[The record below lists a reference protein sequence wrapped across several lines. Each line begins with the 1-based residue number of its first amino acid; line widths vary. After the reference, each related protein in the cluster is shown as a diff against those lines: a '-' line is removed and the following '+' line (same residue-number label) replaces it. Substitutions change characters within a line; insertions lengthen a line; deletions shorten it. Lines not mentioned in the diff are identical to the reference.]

1 MNPGGRGMYGFS
13 MRSFRRDESVTDV
26 KLAPGTLRRIA
37 DFAAPYRWVLAVFMV
52 LVIVDAVIGVVNPLI
67 LREII
72 DQGIL
77 HKEIGLIEGL
87 AFLVAGLAIL
97 DAALGL
103 AERWVSAI
111 VGEGLI
117 FDMRA
122 RVFAHVQSMPIAFF
136 TRTQTGALVTR
147 LNNDVLGAQQ
157 AFTDILSSVISNFV
171 SVVLVLAAMLFLS
184 WKITLVGARAASRVR
199 GARAADRS
207 QAGRHREGELRA
219 QRRDEHHHDRALQRR
234 GRTPREALRPS
245 RDRESRIRQRG
256 QAGCATSG

>member
-13 MRSFRRDESVTDV
+13 MRSFRRDESVKDV

-37 DFAAPYRWVLAVFMV
+37 DFAAPYRWVLTAFMV

-67 LREII
+67 LRAII

-87 AFLVAGLAIL
+87 AILAAGLAIL

-103 AERWVSAI
+103 GERWVSAI

-157 AFTDILSSVISNFV
+157 AFTDILSSVVSNFV

-184 WKITLVGARAASRVR
+184 WKITLVALLILAGVR
-199 GARAADRS
+199 GSCAPNRS
-207 QAGRHREGELRA
+207 QARRDREGELRA
-219 QRRDEHHHDRALQRR
+219 QCRDEHHHDGAVQRR
-234 GRTPREALRPS
+234 RAHS
-245 RDRESRIRQRG
+245 S
-256 QAGCATSG
+256 